1 MKDLWRLIKLFYPY
15 RGWVLLGIVLSSITL
30 LANIALMAVSG
41 WFIASMAIAGAAGVS
56 MNYFS
61 PAAIIRGAAIF
72 RTAGRYG
79 ERLVTH
85 EATFRLLSSLRVWFY
100 RHLEPLVPAALE
112 DIRSGDLLSRI
123 RADIDMLDNLY
134 IRIIVPVSVA
144 FIGVTLTT
152 WVMSRYHPSL
162 AIVLFTLLFLAG
174 VILPVV
180 MAYLGNRPGRE
191 VVAQSSMLRTQVVD
205 AVQGMA
211 ELTVY
216 GALDDSAEQVSRS
229 SAAWITAQKK
239 MARVSGLAQSGL
251 LLFSNLAVWSAILL
265 AVPMVGTSVIEPAE
279 LAMLALFTLAAFEA
293 VMPLS
298 EAFRLLGQVQASAKR
313 LFAIIDRKPL
323 IRQPVLPADKPV
335 RFSLEFKGV
344 TFRYLV
350 GSAPVLQA
358 INLRLTPGKRLAIV
372 GPTGSGKSSLIQL
385 LLRYRPAESGSMLL
399 GDRALEDYSTE
410 QLQQWFA
417 VVPQKVHLFNTTI
430 RNNLLLAR
438 PDATQ
443 NELDDV
449 CRVAQ
454 LGEFI
459 QQQPQ
464 GYDTWVGETGI
475 KISGGQAR
483 RIAIARAL
491 LRDFECLILDEPG
504 EGLDR
509 RTERDLISA
518 LLEQLG
524 DRSLLLITHSHVG
537 LEQVDEVMVLENG
550 ICLET
555 APYDQLS
562 SRYGSGIVAITEQQK
577 S

>member
-41 WFIASMAIAGAAGVS
+41 WFIAAMAIAGAAGVS

-162 AIVLFTLLFLAG
+162 AIVLFTLLVLAG

-205 AVQGMA
+205 GVQGMA

-251 LLFSNLAVWSAILL
+251 LLLSNLAVWSVILL
-265 AVPMVGTSVIEPAE
+265 AVPMVGASVIEPAE

-323 IRQPVLPADKPV
+323 VRQPVLPADKPV
-335 RFSLEFKGV
+335 RFSLEFKDV

-385 LLRYRPAESGSMLL
+385 LLRYRAAESGSLLL

-417 VVPQKVHLFNTTI
+417 VVPQKVHLFNTSI

-443 NELDDV
+443 SELDEV

-454 LGEFI
+454 LSEFI

-562 SRYGSGIVAITEQQK
+562 SHYGSGIVAITEQQK